1 MDDRL
6 ACNEKNQAKQVCEID
21 AKAKDEEGD
30 KTLYDEIHEKCLQY
44 DFSKNILTVSL
55 MLRLASW

>member
-1 MDDRL
+1 M
-6 ACNEKNQAKQVCEID
+6 CEID